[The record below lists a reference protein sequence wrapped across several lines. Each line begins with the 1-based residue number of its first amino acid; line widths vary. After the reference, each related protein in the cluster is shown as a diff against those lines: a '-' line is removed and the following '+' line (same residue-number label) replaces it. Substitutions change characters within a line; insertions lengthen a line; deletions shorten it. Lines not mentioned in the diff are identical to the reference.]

1 MICNLYVFS
10 NILHLRIVNQGDSSG
25 MGYGR
30 NRVYLD
36 NGLVRGRVPALGYL
50 SGPLTKWRVN
60 MFKTTTGS
68 RPWGLALLLIGL
80 FYSGLLSAQCS
91 RIAPAFTNSRSSTC
105 GVPVLITLTNTSTG
119 TSQNV
124 ARYQWR
130 LGNTII
136 RRDTGKRT
144 LVYRI
149 TAPGTYTFKLYAT
162 DTGRT
167 PCTDS
172 AITTITI
179 TRRAPRVKDMNG
191 VFTFSPVFTN
201 CLNIPGTPDT
211 FGVFLEVQDT
221 LKNYTISWGDGNS
234 STGTQ
239 LLSTQKLYK
248 RYNSLGS
255 FTMLVIHTVNGC
267 SDTVRALVVNERTPV
282 AGLVGPPT
290 GTNSGC
296 APLRVRFIN
305 NSNLSSPSTIFIWE
319 WGDGTKDSL
328 GYLTYKDTI
337 YHVYRKKICSGTV
350 KLTMRNTCAS
360 SSTTWNPLNVS
371 AKDSAAID
379 LVNPNNCDLNT
390 SFEFLNKSDA
400 RYCLTPNP
408 RKYQWLWGDGT
419 NSGWITTTTSQSK
432 KYNRR
437 GTYNIMLV
445 DSNTCGKDTARYRLV
460 IDSLPT
466 IRSTATPKF
475 GCPPLVVNF
484 DDQSVGN
491 GMSRLWDFGEP
502 SIRAGVNTSTLKSP
516 TYTYRNSGTW
526 RAVLQVSNRCG
537 SVRDTHTIVARKKVK
552 AGFNNF
558 PSVVCKGYS
567 HNFTNTSVEGNI
579 SGTTYRWIWEDGTI
593 STTKNPGSRTYNA
606 KGTYTVRLV
615 AYDSCGTDTFSSKLV
630 VADKPT
636 ATVTHTPACQGKV
649 TRFSFTTDPTVSWG
663 IWGVDNYVGSNFGY
677 SANPQTIDWRMDTTT
692 NKTVNFVLY
701 LYGGVGGCQDT
712 ARFPVVIRAN
722 PKVSFTSNGSG
733 CTPFKARFSN
743 TSVHGAGGQLK
754 DMSFKWDFGNASTSI
769 KTNDST
775 IYIGS
780 NTKDTV
786 YYVKLSGSNIYGC
799 RDSSISTIRVYPKP
813 LSRFNLDKN
822 DGCGPLLISTSNTSI
837 PRDTGSIGIMK
848 FIWRFGNGRTS
859 TTRDTQITYRA
870 SRSKDTIYQISLI
883 GVSEHGCLDTSYS
896 NIRVYPKP
904 LSRFTLNINSGCSPS
919 PVVVTNQSIPY
930 DTGSI
935 SIMKFNWDFGN
946 KQSSILTNPSGIA
959 YSGQF
964 VHDSVFRISL
974 IAQSEHGCR
983 DTSFRNFTLRP
994 KPTINFGASTVQGC
1008 GPLTVK
1014 FTNKSVYADN
1024 NYWEF
1029 DDYGKDTTRNPTK
1042 TFFGRDVFDSVV
1054 TVKLSAVSRWG
1065 CKSDTVRQRITVFGN
1080 PISNYIIAKD
1090 TFCFPDQMQFLNQS
1104 LAAFSYLWNLGDGT
1118 ITSTTNPKHFF
1129 KKGSNPFKDT
1139 TYYITLVATSPF
1151 GCKDTT
1157 RGTMTVLPYPIPR
1170 FTIDNGAGCAPHNVK
1185 FTNNSVNVRNYFWN
1199 FGDGYTSTQTSPSH
1213 TFINTGIR
1221 DTVYKVILYTY
1232 SLDCVD
1238 TLSTL
1243 INVYKPSVSFFRTDR
1258 KDACDQGYF
1267 DFKEF
1272 TENAPNLMWN
1282 FGDGTTSNMRD
1293 QAHLFPTSAYRDT
1306 SFTVKLYSYSARGC
1320 TDSFSRVVTLP
1331 QRLQIGMNDT
1341 NYQVCAP
1348 GTVKFRNFT
1357 KGAKTFIWDFG
1368 DQGGSSQYS
1377 PTYLYQ
1383 RPGVY
1388 GYKLFAFDANGCMDS
1403 VISNGRIKVDVSPN
1417 AAFAYTP
1424 PKPRMPI
1431 DNRVYFKDLSTS
1443 GIPITYKWDFD
1454 DPAGN
1459 PPTSTLQNPT
1469 HDFSDSGNFRIR
1481 LVVDNGGCTDTAW
1494 EIVRVEPPFP
1504 QPEWIVDRDSGCPP
1518 FTVRFTNQSQN
1529 SNRYIWFFGD
1539 GSRSEEK
1546 DPVHVYKW
1554 SGYYDVT
1561 LIAKGPGGEGVT
1573 EKRYHLKALNKPYT
1587 YFQLAPS
1594 ILYLPQANLITKN
1607 LTTGSVAYQWDVFK
1621 SANGQNVGN
1630 STKVEPYFTLPDTG
1644 YYDVRLISV
1653 SNQGCYDT
1661 LQLPDVVYVNPR
1673 GFVYI
1678 PDAFT
1683 PNRDDRNEVFKPVG
1697 LNLQKD
1703 FYTFKIYNRWGQL
1716 IFESKD
1722 PEKGWDGT
1730 FNGQLCQSGVYVYK
1744 LQAKFYNGDNA
1755 NYDGIVHLMR

>member
-1 MICNLYVFS
+1 MV
-10 NILHLRIVNQGDSSG
+10 
-25 MGYGR
+25 
-30 NRVYLD
+30 
-36 NGLVRGRVPALGYL
+36 
-50 SGPLTKWRVN
+50 
-60 MFKTTTGS
+60 
-68 RPWGLALLLIGL
+68 LLLVGIL
-80 FYSGLLSAQCS
+80 YSGLLNAQCS
-91 RIAPAFTNSRSSTC
+91 RIVPSFTNSRSTTC
-105 GVPVLITLTNTSTG
+105 GVPVRVTLTNTSTG

-144 LVYRI
+144 LNYLI
-149 TAPGTYTFKLYAT
+149 TSPGTYTFKLYAT

-172 AITTITI
+172 AITTITV
-179 TRRAPRVKDMNG
+179 TRRAPRVKDING

-201 CLNIPGTPDT
+201 CLSIPGTPDT
-211 FGVFLEVQDT
+211 FGIFLEVQDT
-221 LKNYTISWGDGNS
+221 LKNYTIRWGDGNS
-234 STGTQ
+234 NTGTQ

-255 FTMLVIHTVNGC
+255 FTLLVIHTVNGC
-267 SDTVRALVVNERTPV
+267 SDTVRGLVVNERTPV

-290 GTNSGC
+290 GSNSGC
-296 APLRVRFIN
+296 GPLRVRFIN
-305 NSNLSSPSTIFIWE
+305 NSNLSSPSTKFIWE
-319 WGDGTKDSL
+319 WGDGTVDSF
-328 GYLTYKDTI
+328 GYLAYRDTLFHTYR
-337 YHVYRKKICSGTV
+337 RKTCNGTV
-350 KLTMRNTCAS
+350 KLTMRNTCGS
-360 SSTTWNPLNVS
+360 SSTTWNPINVGT
-371 AKDSAAID
+371 KDSAIID
-379 LVNPNNCDLNT
+379 VGNPNNCDLNT
-390 SFEFLNKSDA
+390 PFEFLNKSDS
-400 RYCLTPNP
+400 RWCLSPNP
-408 RKYQWLWGDGT
+408 RKYRWFWGDGT
-419 NSGWITTTTSQSK
+419 NSGWVTTTTAQFKSYS
-432 KYNRR
+432 RR
-437 GTYNIMLV
+437 GTYNIMLI
-445 DSNTCGKDTARYRLV
+445 DSNSCGKDTARYRLV
-460 IDSLPT
+460 IDSFPT

-484 DDQSVGN
+484 DDQSTGTIT
-491 GMSRLWDFGEP
+491 GRLWDFGEP

-537 SVRDTHTIVARKKVK
+537 SVRDTHTIVVRRKVK
-552 AGFNNF
+552 AGFNGF
-558 PSVVCKGYS
+558 PSQACRPYV
-567 HNFTNTSVEGNI
+567 HTFTNSTVEANV
-579 SGTTYRWIWEDGTI
+579 SGTTYKWIWEDGTT
-593 STTKNPGSRTYNA
+593 STQKNPGSRTFNTL
-606 KGTYTVRLV
+606 GTQRVMLV
-615 AYDSCGTDTFSSKLV
+615 AYDSCGSDTVSSTIV
-630 VADKPT
+630 ISNGPT
-636 ATVTHTPACQGKV
+636 ANISHSNACQGQSV
-649 TRFSFTTDPTVSWG
+649 TFSFTTSV
-663 IWGVDNYVGSNFGY
+663 INFGRVFWGDGTSMSGTFGY
-677 SANPQTIDWRMDTTT
+677 TT
-692 NKTVNFVLY
+692 NTISVNKVYDSARTYTFGLYLVGPSGCADTVKYPFTVNP
-701 LYGGVGGCQDT
+701 
-712 ARFPVVIRAN
+712 RPVI
-722 PKVSFTSNGSG
+722 SFTPSSSDG
-733 CTPFKARFSN
+733 CTPLKTVFTNNSLNRRGGSISN
-743 TSVHGAGGQLK
+743 MK
-754 DMSFKWDFGNASTSI
+754 FRWSFGTGRIDSTV
-769 KTNDST
+769 NDSA
-775 IYIGS
+775 IYNGS
-780 NTKDTV
+780 KTKDTLFT
-786 YYVKLSGSNIYGC
+786 VKLIGTNSFQC
-799 RDSSISTIRVYPKP
+799 RDSST
-813 LSRFNLDKN
+813 
-822 DGCGPLLISTSNTSI
+822 
-837 PRDTGSIGIMK
+837 
-848 FIWRFGNGRTS
+848 RT
-859 TTRDTQITYRA
+859 
-870 SRSKDTIYQISLI
+870 
-883 GVSEHGCLDTSYS
+883 
-896 NIRVYPKP
+896 IRVYPKP
-904 LSRFTLNINSGCSPS
+904 LSRFTLDKNDGCGPLTVSTINSSVPNDTGSIRIMRFQWSFGNGARAFGRDSTVRYIAARTRDTIYPVRLIAFSEHGCRDTSSSSVRLYPKPRAAFSPGTS
-919 PVVVTNQSIPY
+919 SGCKPLNVTFNNTSTPY

-935 SIMKFNWDFGN
+935 SIMKFAWDFGN
-946 KQSSILTNPSGIA
+946 RFGSTAQTPSA
-959 YSGQF
+959 KYDESHPF
-964 VHDSVFRISL
+964 DTTYRIRL
-974 IAQSEHGCR
+974 IATSEHGCM
-983 DTSFRNFTLRP
+983 DTAYSQVVLRSNPVISFNMDRNM
-994 KPTINFGASTVQGC
+994 GC
-1008 GPLTVK
+1008 GPLTVN
-1014 FTNKSVYADN
+1014 FNNRSTNAQVS
-1024 NYWEF
+1024 YWEF
-1029 DDYGKDTTRNPTK
+1029 DDYGNDTTRNPTK

-1065 CKSDTVRQRITVFGN
+1065 CKSDTVKQKVTVYGN
-1080 PISNYIIAKD
+1080 PIANYIVSKD

-1104 LAAFSYLWNLGDGT
+1104 LAAFSYNWNLGDGT
-1118 ITSTTNPKHFF
+1118 RTTTPNPKHFF
-1129 KKGSNPFKDT
+1129 KKGSNPYRDT
-1139 TYYITLVATSPF
+1139 TYYISLVATSPY
-1151 GCKDTT
+1151 GCRDTA

-1170 FTIDNGAGCAPHNVK
+1170 FTIDDGDGCAPHTVR
-1185 FTNNSVNVRNYFWN
+1185 FTNNSVNVRNYVWN
-1199 FGDGYTSTQTSPSH
+1199 FGDGYTSTLTSPSH

-1238 TLSTL
+1238 TISTL

-1258 KDACDQGYF
+1258 QDACDEGYF

-1272 TENAPNLMWN
+1272 TENSPSLMWN

-1293 QAHLFPTSAYRDT
+1293 QTHLFPTSAYRDT

-1331 QRLQIGMNDT
+1331 QRLQIGMKDS

-1348 GTVKFRNFT
+1348 GTVKFTNYTR
-1357 KGAKTFIWDFG
+1357 GAKTFIWDFG

-1377 PTYLYQ
+1377 PTYMYQ
-1383 RPGVY
+1383 RPGYY
-1388 GYKLFAFDANGCMDS
+1388 GYKLYAFDANGCMDS
-1403 VISNGRIKVDVSPN
+1403 AISSGRVKVDVSPK

-1443 GIPITYKWDFD
+1443 GIPITYQWDFD

-1504 QPEWIVDRDSGCPP
+1504 KPEWIVDRDSGCPP

-1573 EKRYHLKALNKPYT
+1573 EKRYHLKVLNRPYT

-1607 LTTGSVAYQWDVFK
+1607 LTTGSVAYQWDVYK
-1621 SANGQNVGN
+1621 SANGQNVGS
-1630 STKVEPYFTLPDTG
+1630 STKVEPFFTLPDTG
-1644 YYDVRLISV
+1644 HYDVRLISV

-1661 LQLPDVVYVNPR
+1661 LQLPNVVYVNPR

-1683 PNRDDRNEVFKPVG
+1683 PNRDDRNDVFKPVG

-1703 FYTFKIYNRWGQL
+1703 FYTFQIYNRWGQL

-1755 NYDGIVHLMR
+1755 NYDGIVHLMK

>member
-1 MICNLYVFS
+1 MYLNVLIDNLLF
-10 NILHLRIVNQGDSSG
+10 RIGAQESSSG

-30 NRVYLD
+30 KRVLPG
-36 NGLVRGRVPALGYL
+36 NGLVRCGVLQSGYV
-50 SGPLTKWRVN
+50 SEPLTKWRVN
-60 MFKTTTGS
+60 MQKQTTGG
-68 RPWGLALLLIGL
+68 RPWGMALLLVGL

-91 RIAPAFTNSRSSTC
+91 RIAPAFTISRSSTC
-105 GVPVLITLTNTSTG
+105 AVPVLITLTNTSTG

-136 RRDTGKRT
+136 RRDTGRRT

-172 AITTITI
+172 AITTITVS
-179 TRRAPRVKDMNG
+179 RRAPRLRDQNG
-191 VFTFSPVFTN
+191 VFTFSPLFSN
-201 CLNIPGTPDT
+201 CINLPGTPDT
-211 FGVFLEVQDT
+211 FGINLEVQDT
-221 LKNYTISWGDGNS
+221 LKNYTIRWGDGS
-234 STGTQ
+234 SSSGTQ
-239 LLSTQKLYK
+239 LLSTQRIYK

-255 FTMLVIHTVNGC
+255 FNLLVIHTVNGC
-267 SDTVRALVVNERTPV
+267 SDTVRGLVVNERTPV

-296 APLRVRFIN
+296 APLRIRFIN
-305 NSNLSSPSTIFIWE
+305 NSNLSSPSTKFFWE
-319 WGDGTKDSL
+319 WGDGTMDSF
-328 GYLTYKDTI
+328 GYLTFKDTI
-337 YHVYRKKICSGTV
+337 FHTYRRKTCSGTV
-350 KLTMRNTCAS
+350 KLTMRNSCAS
-360 SSTTWNPLNVS
+360 SSTTWNPINVS
-371 AKDSAAID
+371 SKDSAAID
-379 LVNPNNCDLNT
+379 VGNPNNCDLNT
-390 SFEFLNKSDA
+390 SFEFLNRSEA
-400 RYCLTPNP
+400 RWCLTPNP
-408 RKYQWLWGDGT
+408 RKYQWIWDDGT
-419 NSGWITTTTSQSK
+419 NSGWVTTTTAQLK
-432 KYNRR
+432 RYNRR
-437 GTYNIMLV
+437 GTYNVMLI
-445 DSNTCGKDTARYRLV
+445 DSNSCGKDTARYRLV

-466 IRSTATPKF
+466 IRSTATPRL

-484 DDQSVGN
+484 DETSIGTIT
-491 GMSRLWDFGEP
+491 SRVWDFGVP
-502 SIRAGVNTSTLKSP
+502 SIRAGVNTSLQKSP
-516 TYTYRNSGTW
+516 SFTYRNSGTW
-526 RAVLQVSNRCG
+526 RAVLEIGNRCG
-537 SVRDTHTIVARKKVK
+537 AVRDTHTIVVRQKVR
-552 AGFNNF
+552 AGFNAF
-558 PSVVCKGYS
+558 PTTVCRGYR
-567 HNFTNTSVEGNI
+567 HTFNNTSVEANV
-579 SGTTYRWIWEDGTI
+579 SGTTYRWIWEDGTT
-593 STTKNPGSRTYNA
+593 STARNPGTRTFNNL
-606 KGTYTVRLV
+606 GTVRVRLV
-615 AYDSCGTDTFSSKLV
+615 AYDSCGTDTFTSSMT

-636 ATVTHTPACQGKV
+636 ALVTNTAVCQGRV
-649 TRFSFTTDPTVSWG
+649 TTFSFTTDATVSWG
-663 IWGVDNYVGSNFGY
+663 IWGVDNYVGSTFGY
-677 SANPQTIDWRMDTTT
+677 SASPQTVNWTMDTTT
-692 NKTVNFVLY
+692 NRTVNFVLY

-722 PKVSFTSNGSG
+722 PRVSFTSNVSG
-733 CTPFKARFSN
+733 CTPFRARFTN
-743 TSVHGAGGQLK
+743 TSQHGTGGQLNN
-754 DMSFKWDFGNASTSI
+754 MVFNWQFGNAQSSNQI
-769 KTNDST
+769 NDST
-775 IYIGS
+775 IYQGS
-780 NTKDTV
+780 RTRDTF
-786 YYVKLSGSNIYGC
+786 YSVKLVGTNRFGC
-799 RDSSISTIRVYPKP
+799 RDSTVSSIRVFPKP
-813 LSRFNLDKN
+813 LSRFTLDRN
-822 DGCGPLLISTSNTSI
+822 NGCGPLVINTINTSI
-837 PRDTGSIGIMK
+837 PRDTGSIRIMS
-848 FIWRFGNGRTS
+848 FNWRFGNGATAVS
-859 TTRDTQITYRA
+859 RDSQVTYRA
-870 SRSKDTIYQISLI
+870 SLTRDTVYQIRLI
-883 GVSEHGCLDTSYS
+883 AASEHGCLDTSFS
-896 NIRVYPKP
+896 SVRVYPKP
-904 LSRFTLNINSGCSPS
+904 RSRFTLNNTSGCSPTA
-919 PVVVTNQSIPY
+919 VTFSNQSVPF

-935 SIMKFNWDFGN
+935 HIMRFNWDFGN
-946 KQSSILTNPSGIA
+946 RQSTVLTNPGPVT

-964 VHDSVFRISL
+964 THDSIFSISL

-983 DTSFRNFTLRP
+983 DTSRQSFTLRP

-1008 GPLTVK
+1008 GPLTVD
-1014 FTNKSVYADN
+1014 FTNQSLYADN

-1029 DDYGKDTTRNPTK
+1029 DDYGNDTTRNPTK

-1054 TVKLSAVSRWG
+1054 NVKLSAVSRHG
-1065 CKSDTVRQRITVFGN
+1065 CRSDTLRRRITVFGY
-1080 PISNYIIAKD
+1080 PIANYLVSKD

-1104 LAAFSYLWNLGDGT
+1104 LAAFTYRWDLGDGT
-1118 ITSTTNPKHFF
+1118 ITTTTNPRHFF
-1129 KKGSNPFKDT
+1129 KKGSSPFRDT
-1139 TYYITLVATSPF
+1139 TYYISLIATSPY
-1151 GCKDTT
+1151 GCRDTA
-1157 RGTMTVLPYPIPR
+1157 RGSMTVLPYPIPR
-1170 FTIDNGAGCAPHNVK
+1170 FTIDDGDGCAPHTVR

-1199 FGDGYTSTQTSPSH
+1199 FGDGYSSTLTNPNH

-1221 DTVYKVILYTY
+1221 DTVYKVTLYTY

-1238 TLSTL
+1238 TMTTL

-1258 KDACDQGYF
+1258 QDACDAGYF
-1267 DFKEF
+1267 DFNEF

-1282 FGDGTTSNMRD
+1282 FGDGTTSNMRN
-1293 QAHLFPTSAYRDT
+1293 QTHLFPTSPYRDT

-1331 QRLQIGMNDT
+1331 QRLQMGMKDT
-1341 NYQVCAP
+1341 SYQVCAP
-1348 GTVKFRNFT
+1348 GAVRFTNFT
-1357 KGAKTFIWDFG
+1357 RGAKTFIWDFG

-1377 PTYLYQ
+1377 PTYMYQ
-1383 RPGVY
+1383 RAGVY
-1388 GYKLFAFDANGCMDS
+1388 GYKLYAFDANGCMDS
-1403 VISNGRIKVDVSPN
+1403 VISIGRVRVDVSPK

-1443 GIPITYKWDFD
+1443 GIPITYQWDFD

-1529 SNRYIWFFGD
+1529 ANRYIWFFGD

-1573 EKRYHLKALNKPYT
+1573 EKRYHLKVLNRPYT

-1594 ILYLPQANLITKN
+1594 VLYLPQANLITKN

-1630 STKVEPYFTLPDTG
+1630 STRVEPYFTLPDTG

-1683 PNRDDRNEVFKPVG
+1683 PNRDDRNDAFKPVG

-1703 FYTFKIYNRWGQL
+1703 FYTFQIFNRWGQL
-1716 IFESKD
+1716 IFESND